1 LGRKNEERH
10 QGRQPQPAIQQ
21 ESALRG
27 KQQAHQNAKAEEE
40 HRMLVFKAE
49 SSQNSEQYPPLGM
62 VVLNGSNQSVCAS
75 GPEDRLERVHG
86 QQVIGLEVTWR
97 HRHRQRG
104 QPLSESASTQRA
116 RSARRTEPL

>member
-1 LGRKNEERH
+1 MQIENLLRHESRRCQRDGQAVDPMIAKPLKRGQSATDLPEQVGQENEERH

-62 VVLNGSNQSVCAS
+62 VVLN
-75 GPEDRLERVHG
+75 
-86 QQVIGLEVTWR
+86 
-97 HRHRQRG
+97 
-104 QPLSESASTQRA
+104 
-116 RSARRTEPL
+116 